1 MRSNV
6 HCHVEAAMGIRPAL
20 VVSTYEGEGS
30 SGSSPE
36 VSFQHCWDAAA
47 NSISIVITN
56 YPRPRPGS
64 RVINPPAQ
72 STPHHGDAQDN
83 PPTPAHGVDKRPRPR
98 RRYHRRATTTA
109 PAPTRRPTQ
118 PARPIIKHHQANH
131 AIRSHRSLNN
141 PPTPSRSANKTTKNP
156 RQPTPAA
163 AHPSTCP
170 SPSEQTPPIDPEHT
184 GIRPTQPKRAH
195 GPPKIV
201 QDGGRRKG
209 TQMTKGGHKGS
220 TARTKGVHKA
230 TNKDAKTNNNSQGG

>member
-1 MRSNV
+1 M
-6 HCHVEAAMGIRPAL
+6 P
-20 VVSTYEGEGS
+20 EG
-30 SGSSPE
+30 
-36 VSFQHCWDAAA
+36 HCWGAAT
-47 NSISIVITN
+47 STSIVITT

-72 STPHHGDAQDN
+72 SSPHHGDVQDN
-83 PPTPAHGVDKRPRPR
+83 PPTPAHGVDERPRPR

-118 PARPIIKHHQANH
+118 PARPIIKHRQANH
-131 AIRSHRSLNN
+131 AIRSHRSLND

-163 AHPSTCP
+163 THPSTCP

-184 GIRPTQPKRAH
+184 GIRPNQPKRAH
-195 GPPKIV
+195 RPPQIV

-209 TQMTKGGHKGS
+209 TQSQRQRVATRAVRQEQRVS
-220 TARTKGVHKA
+220 NKA
-230 TNKDAKTNNNSQGG
+230 TNKDAKRRTIHRGNRRTRKKGESTSTKGAQTEGRRGQTTHS